1 MRVSSGSRLG
11 YRTRVLASPLTR
23 LPTYPLP
30 RLYSAMPRLTKRSRA
45 ATDALLEILVA
56 QIDQRE
62 GDQLPADTVPTGF
75 GSLDRILAGGLR
87 RKDLV
92 VLAGDVGSGKSA
104 LALAIAVRA
113 AIAQIP
119 TMFFSGEMSADRVL
133 ERALALEGR
142 TAIDDMRQGRLDEAA
157 RASVGAAAV
166 RLRHSSLVVRPLL
179 GNTFDEISA
188 ALDIVPRRQLL
199 VVDSLQLTAPPRQA
213 ARLQERN
220 ALAVRALKS
229 LAVERDIAVLVI
241 AQLPHHRGDRP
252 DPRPVLDD
260 LGALGAIKQNADVIL
275 MIYRE
280 EMYRPG
286 QGVEGATELIVAK
299 NRNGP
304 TGFVDLYFYP
314 QWMRFVDMLDAD

>member
-1 MRVSSGSRLG
+1 
-11 YRTRVLASPLTR
+11 
-23 LPTYPLP
+23 
-30 RLYSAMPRLTKRSRA
+30 MPRPTKRPRSG
-45 ATDALLEILVA
+45 TESLLETLVA
-56 QIDQRE
+56 QIDQRG
-62 GDQLPADTVPTGF
+62 GDTPAADTVPTGF
-75 GSLDRILAGGLR
+75 ASLDRILAGGLR

-92 VLAGDVGSGKSA
+92 ILSGDVGSGKSA
-104 LALAIAVRA
+104 LALAMALRA
-113 AIAQIP
+113 AGAQIP
-119 TMFFSGEMSADRVL
+119 TMFFSGEMSPDRVL

-142 TAIDDMRQGRLDEAA
+142 AAVDEMRQGRLDEAA

-166 RLRHSSLVVRPLL
+166 RLRHSPLVVRPLL
-179 GNTFDEISA
+179 GSTFDEIDS

-199 VVDSLQLTAPPRQA
+199 VVDSLQLTAPPRPA
-213 ARLQERN
+213 ARLQERS
-220 ALAVRALKS
+220 ALAVRALKA
-229 LAVERDIAVLVI
+229 LAVQRDIAVLAI
-241 AQLPHHRGDRP
+241 AQLPHHRADRP

-260 LGALGAIKQNADVIL
+260 FGAFGAIKQNADVIL

-314 QWMRFVDMLDAD
+314 RWCRFVDMLDAD

>member
-11 YRTRVLASPLTR
+11 YRTRVPAYPRTR

-241 AQLPHHRGDRP
+241 AQLPHHRGD
-252 DPRPVLDD
+252 PRPVLDD

>member
-1 MRVSSGSRLG
+1 
-11 YRTRVLASPLTR
+11 
-23 LPTYPLP
+23 
-30 RLYSAMPRLTKRSRA
+30 MPRPTKRSRVG
-45 ATDALLEILVA
+45 TDSLLESLVA
-56 QIDQRE
+56 HIDQRE
-62 GDQLPADTVPTGF
+62 AGQAPPDTVPTGF
-75 GSLDRILAGGLR
+75 ASLDRILAGGLR

-92 VLAGDVGSGKSA
+92 ILAGDVGSGKSA
-104 LALAIAVRA
+104 LALAIALRA
-113 AIAQIP
+113 AGAQIP
-119 TMFFSGEMSADRVL
+119 TLFFSGEMSPDRVL

-142 TAIDDMRQGRLDEAA
+142 AVVDDMRQGRLDEAS

-166 RLRHSSLVVRPLL
+166 RLRRSPLIVRPLL
-179 GNTFDEISA
+179 GSRFDEITA

-199 VVDSLQLTAPPRQA
+199 VVDSLQLTAPPRSA

-220 ALAVRALKS
+220 ALAVRALKAV
-229 LAVERDIAVLVI
+229 AVERDMAVLVI
-241 AQLPHHRGDRP
+241 AQLPHHRADRP

-260 LGALGAIKQNADVIL
+260 LGAFGAIKQNADVIL

-304 TGFVDLYFYP
+304 TGFVDLFFYP
-314 QWMRFVDMLDAD
+314 QWLRFVDMLDAD